1 MYVCYVCIYDC
12 AIIVLQEMQRIIA
25 QSVSVELSRFP
36 MLRDRALTIANAM
49 LQACEVNAT

>member
-1 MYVCYVCIYDC
+1 MYDC

>member
-1 MYVCYVCIYDC
+1 MYVCMYDC